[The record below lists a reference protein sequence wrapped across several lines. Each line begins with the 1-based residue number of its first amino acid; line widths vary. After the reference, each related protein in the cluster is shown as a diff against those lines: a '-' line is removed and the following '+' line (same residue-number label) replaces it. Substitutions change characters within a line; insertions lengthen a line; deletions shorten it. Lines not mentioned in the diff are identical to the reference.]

1 MRRHA
6 SAMLGSRLLFVSE
19 WKLQL
24 VQPKKQIPEISPSHR
39 ILHVITSEYHSGWTV
54 I

>member
-1 MRRHA
+1 MAAPA
-6 SAMLGSRLLFVSE
+6 SAMLGSHLLFVSE

-24 VQPKKQIPEISPSHR
+24 VHPKKQIPEISPSQR
-39 ILHVITSEYHSGWTV
+39 ILHIITSEYHAGWAV

>member
-1 MRRHA
+1 MAAPA
-6 SAMLGSRLLFVSE
+6 SAMLGPHWLFVNE

-39 ILHVITSEYHSGWTV
+39 ILHIITSEYHAGWTV